1 MALLLTIL
9 SVLAVWSLLAL
20 LVIGLLLIHKSLQSV
35 MLRLEQITMGVRA
48 IERQSQPLR
57 GQWERIPESLT
68 EASGAL
74 ESAADALLT
83 AGAGLDGAAGRLLPR
98 R

>member
-48 IERQSQPLR
+48 IERQTEPL
-57 GQWERIPESLT
+57 GGTLHDVNDDLQAVLKVLER
-68 EASGAL
+68 SG
-74 ESAADALLT
+74 EGS
-83 AGAGLDGAAGRLLPR
+83 GSKN
-98 R
+98 